1 MLLLCWPAGLA
12 SPVHDHAEASCWMKI
27 LSGTMVEHRYAFP
40 GDVDAAMR
48 ADLAA
53 AHDNGHLCLTKTTE
67 LGPEAAALRAD
78 LAAAHD
84 NGHLCLTKTTE
95 LGPEAAAYIDDSM
108 GIHRMGNASSS
119 APAMSLHIYSPPIHR
134 CRVFDEQTCATRQVT
149 IGVANAVHN
158 PFTTADLTLGA
169 RFGDAL
175 LQSPASPLSEGPA
188 TVAALVAA
196 LRNTFLH
203 APPLA
208 AVASLLATAR
218 LDAAEWDE
226 YVHFSEQRY
235 VRVLLGF
242 NESFSLV
249 LNCWM
254 PGQTTPLH
262 QHENRDAFIRVVAG
276 QLVLQ
281 HYSDDDDD
289 DEQGGGGGDGKPT
302 QRDELAAVAGQLVL
316 QHYSDDDDEQ
326 GGGKPTQRDELACGS
341 CRFYSSNSIAA
352 HTLGNETKEAA
363 VSLHV
368 YSPPLLALECSEHQH
383 ETVPV
388 VWCSKALA
396 PSTDDDVLARAA
408 AGRVY
413 GSLQTFTAALGR
425 ALEQADES
433 GASTCPVQTLLT
445 NFTLSENEV
454 EAHAVS
460 GTSRWLVGFDQRFS
474 LVIRFW
480 ERSDEQP
487 SAPHS
492 HGASHAYV
500 KVLHGKFENIVYT
513 DADANE
519 VASSTTYE
527 EGAVFKMNDPSVTHA
542 MRCLCTRSR
551 LGVTLHVFTP
561 P

>member
-1 MLLLCWPAGLA
+1 
-12 SPVHDHAEASCWMKI
+12 
-27 LSGTMVEHRYAFP
+27 
-40 GDVDAAMR
+40 
-48 ADLAA
+48 
-53 AHDNGHLCLTKTTE
+53 
-67 LGPEAAALRAD
+67 
-78 LAAAHD
+78 
-84 NGHLCLTKTTE
+84 
-95 LGPEAAAYIDDSM
+95 M

-203 APPLA
+203 APPHDTLTA
-208 AVASLLATAR
+208 QRVASLLATAR

-281 HYSDDDDD
+281 HYSNDDDDD
-289 DEQGGGGGDGKPT
+289 DEQG
-302 QRDELAAVAGQLVL
+302 
-316 QHYSDDDDEQ
+316 

-352 HTLGNETKEAA
+352 HTLGNETEEAA

-492 HGASHAYV
+492 HGASHTYV

-561 P
+561 PLDLGKLGQDLDLK